1 MQYDNTNKGS
11 FFVNEQKKTEKHP
24 DYSGKINIEGT
35 EYYLSGWKK
44 QSKTGKHFLSLSI
57 KPVQQDASGNS
68 FNNNPP
74 IRQNQPDPFASG
86 GDQIPF

>member
-44 QSKTGKHFLSLSI
+44 QSKTGKHFLSL
-57 KPVQQDASGNS
+57 
-68 FNNNPP
+68 
-74 IRQNQPDPFASG
+74 R
-86 GDQIPF
+86 